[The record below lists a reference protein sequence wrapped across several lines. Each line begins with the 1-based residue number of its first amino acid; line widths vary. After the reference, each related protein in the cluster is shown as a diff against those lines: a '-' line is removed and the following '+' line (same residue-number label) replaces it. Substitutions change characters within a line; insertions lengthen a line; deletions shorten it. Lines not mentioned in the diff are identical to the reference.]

1 MELRTGEPY
10 WPIKNGLLHSYP
22 PVRSDQSA
30 EVVVLGAG
38 ITGALVAR
46 ALALEGADVLVV
58 DRHDVGIGSSA
69 ASTGRRR

>member
-10 WPIKNGLLHSYP
+10 WAIRNGLLYSYP

-38 ITGALVAR
+38 VTGALVATKK
-46 ALALEGADVLVV
+46 G
-58 DRHDVGIGSSA
+58 G
-69 ASTGRRR
+69 